1 MEEKTLE
8 DYCDAQSAFG
18 PLKETYVG
26 EPALETVLSFFE
38 ENRITDF
45 CDHYMSSSINIAGFL
60 QTLVNTGNVDQ
71 FLNSMQ
77 TEYDKVQARNFR

>member
-1 MEEKTLE
+1 
-8 DYCDAQSAFG
+8 
-18 PLKETYVG
+18 
-26 EPALETVLSFFE
+26 
-38 ENRITDF
+38 
-45 CDHYMSSSINIAGFL
+45 MSSSINIAGFL